1 MKIPKIHGAALTA
14 RSALLVFA
22 ACGSEAAGGST
33 DATTLEAE
41 LTAATESAGS
51 AGSVAS
57 ACFETF
63 KGCASAAGADV
74 ASCKS
79 ELKACLPDAPPA
91 PSCGGMSSSES
102 DGGVARD
109 DGDAAEPKRG
119 RSGGRMGDHMAG
131 MFGDGGVLTH
141 GSRGDGG
148 FDGDG
153 HHDRAERGPRCR
165 APHLEDGA
173 LGKCRETAAA
183 SSDAAAAQTA
193 HARCVAHAFADRIG
207 ELCTKAETLCA
218 EPTAPS
224 DVCARVTAACSA
236 FAADAGI

>member
-1 MKIPKIHGAALTA
+1 MKITKIRGAASVA
-14 RSALLVFA
+14 RSALLVLA
-22 ACGSEAAGGST
+22 ACGSEAASSGSSS

-51 AGSVAS
+51 AGTVAS

-79 ELKACLPDAPPA
+79 ELKACLPDTPPA
-91 PSCGGMSSSES
+91 PSCGAMSSSES

-109 DGDAAEPKRG
+109 DGDAGESKRG
-119 RSGGRMGDHMAG
+119 RMGGHMAG
-131 MFGDGGVLTH
+131 MFGDGGVLAH
-141 GSRGDGG
+141 GARGDGG
-148 FDGDG
+148 VAGDGD
-153 HHDRAERGPRCR
+153 HDRGERGPRCR
-165 APHLEDGA
+165 APRLKDGA
-173 LGKCRETAAA
+173 LEKCRETAAA
-183 SSDAAAAQTA
+183 SSDPAAAQTA
-193 HARCVAHAFADRIG
+193 HASCVAHAFADRIG

-224 DVCARVTAACSA
+224 DVCARVTSACSA
-236 FAADAGI
+236 FASDGGI